1 VGRLGGDEFA
11 VVMPRCDAGY
21 GLSKAAKMGQAIA
34 RLVLDWEG
42 QRIPLAA
49 SVGLASFT
57 GQEQATALL
66 AEADAE
72 MYRDKRAVKGAA

>member
-1 VGRLGGDEFA
+1 
-11 VVMPRCDAGY
+11 
-21 GLSKAAKMGQAIA
+21 MGQAIA

-72 MYRDKRAVKGAA
+72 MYRDKRAVKGAALESVSNLMRNVRRDGAGW